1 MFGNIIE
8 FLRRQIFHKEE
19 ARSFHIPEYLS
30 PEDKKRFREI
40 IKQAQNTDDIPRTT
54 QESIKNESAYY
65 RKMLLNGY
73 IIKMDLSDVKEMI
86 RLLRI
91 NANNLNQ
98 YARKANECGSVYVD
112 DIRDLQQQQKLLWVE
127 MRKILEMPSKLNE

>member
-1 MFGNIIE
+1 MESKRDMQIHFFVTPEESEQIHKRIE
-8 FLRRQIFHKEE
+8 
-19 ARSFHIPEYLS
+19 
-30 PEDKKRFREI
+30 
-40 IKQAQNTDDIPRTT
+40 
-54 QESIKNESAYY
+54 ESGIKNESAYY

-127 MRKILEMPSKLNE
+127 MRKILEMLSKLNE